1 MFNMDYPEKSW
12 SLSKQRLF
20 EECKRKYYYKTFMA
34 WRGWKSDATKL
45 ERRAYL
51 LGKLQ
56 NIYSLS
62 GQAIH
67 EEIRKAI
74 KTKSFSVEDSFQNIR
89 KQLRQSW
96 VDSVDHREDW
106 EKWPK
111 EYIMLSEIYYGRK
124 DFLRSK
130 SKDILNRIKTSLENF
145 AKSRSYRMVVNDR
158 VDVLEVDEDFPSFEH
173 EGVKVFSIID
183 FLYRDKETN
192 TLVIVDWKTGQPN
205 PDRDPLQLR
214 LYTIYVL
221 EKYDNV
227 ERIKCVNEYLLQ
239 GKSEVYTFDEEQLS
253 EMKDYISRCIKQ
265 MDDYLEDPEINKPKD
280 ISYFPAE
287 RSEKCAF
294 CEFKEI
300 CHE

>member
-12 SLSKQRLF
+12 SLSKQKLF
-20 EECKRKYYYKTFMA
+20 EECKRKYYYKTFMT
-34 WRGWKSDATKL
+34 WRGWKSDATEL
-45 ERRAYL
+45 ERKAYL

-67 EEIRKAI
+67 EEIQRAI

-96 VDSVDHREDW
+96 VDSVNNREDW

-124 DFLRSK
+124 EFLRSK
-130 SKDILNRIKTSLENF
+130 SKDILNRIKTSLKNF
-145 AKSRSYRMVVNDR
+145 ERSRSYRMVMEGR
-158 VDVLEVDEDFPSFEH
+158 VDVLEVDEDFPSFEY

-192 TLVIVDWKTGQPN
+192 TLVIVDWKTGKPN
-205 PDRDPLQLR
+205 PDRDPLQLK

-221 EKYDNV
+221 EKYENV
-227 ERIKCVNEYLLQ
+227 EQIKCINEYLLH
-239 GKSEVYTFDEEQLS
+239 GKSEVYTFDEEQLL

-265 MDDYLEDPEINKPKD
+265 MDDYLEDPKINKPKD
-280 ISYFPAE
+280 ISHFPAE
-287 RSEKCAF
+287 RSQRCDF

-300 CHE
+300 CK